1 MWITFAESELSDI
14 CGNAIDSRQG
24 IAVSRYH
31 NFNNRLFT
39 LTPFS
44 WGCESL
50 SLLLRNIAGLA
61 NRDN

>member
-39 LTPFS
+39 LTQKK
-44 WGCESL
+44 
-50 SLLLRNIAGLA
+50 
-61 NRDN
+61 